1 MNKVLFNLKNNAI
14 LSVLFCCYAMCCS
27 FSTSLYAN
35 VEVISY
41 GKKVIVDLT
50 HMNGDQAN
58 CRLVD
63 DQGRVV
69 YSSEISSLDKKVKN
83 YDLSSLQ
90 KGDYTMI
97 IEDEMSIDKI
107 FLELSNAE
115 IVSIEKS
122 KPIYKPT
129 IVREPGDRIHLNLLS
144 RNKEVELSV
153 TKKGEEFFSKTYVDE
168 PSINEIIDFSRAD
181 KGDYVIQVS
190 ILGEVFYRNVSI

>member
-1 MNKVLFNLKNNAI
+1 
-14 LSVLFCCYAMCCS
+14 
-27 FSTSLYAN
+27 
-35 VEVISY
+35 
-41 GKKVIVDLT
+41 
-50 HMNGDQAN
+50 
-58 CRLVD
+58 
-63 DQGRVV
+63 
-69 YSSEISSLDKKVKN
+69 
-83 YDLSSLQ
+83 
-90 KGDYTMI
+90 MI

>member
-14 LSVLFCCYAMCCS
+14 LSALFCCYAMCCS

-35 VEVISY
+35 VEVTSY

-50 HMNGDQAN
+50 HMYGDQAN

-97 IEDEMSIDKI
+97 IEDEMSIEKI

-129 IVREPGDRIHLNLLS
+129 IVRESGDRIHLNLLS